1 MIIMFSMLA
10 GAVLAIIVYRA
21 VPAIYYSRRAE
32 RMIAAALADPNS
44 EEAYTVNL
52 MAAAEF
58 KKGLN
63 SKQSRY
69 LQSRGILPPQ
79 WMQDEAH
86 KQTIKERF
94 RAEADANPGLPL
106 NFCNKKIAEALAD
119 PTGESAN
126 LVRLIAA
133 VKFADDPDSAE
144 SRLFREHGFVPSD
157 DQLAY
162 AKESRGRLI

>member
-1 MIIMFSMLA
+1 
-10 GAVLAIIVYRA
+10 VKVAIIVYRA
-21 VPAIYYSRRAE
+21 VPAIYYSRKSE
-32 RMIAAALADPNS
+32 RMIAAALADPDGDD
-44 EEAYTVNL
+44 AQIVNL
-52 MAAAEF
+52 MAAVEF
-58 KKGLN
+58 EKDWD
-63 SKQSRY
+63 SKESRY
-69 LQSRGILPPQ
+69 LRSRGILPPP
-79 WMQDEAH
+79 WTLEEAH
-86 KQTIKERF
+86 KQTNMERV

-144 SRLFREHGFVPSD
+144 SRLFREHGFAPSD

-162 AKESRGRLI
+162 AKESRARLVN